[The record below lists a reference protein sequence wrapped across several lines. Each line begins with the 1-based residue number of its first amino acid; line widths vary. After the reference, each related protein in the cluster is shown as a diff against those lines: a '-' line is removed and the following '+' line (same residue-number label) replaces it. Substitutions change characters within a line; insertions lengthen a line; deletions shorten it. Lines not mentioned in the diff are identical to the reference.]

1 MALKLLMPVEETTF
15 KNVGKRKENNM
26 DWLKEVLGDELY
38 SKFVEKINAFNGDE
52 KNKDHQIKI
61 ANLSSGEYV
70 GKGKYDALETEHN
83 SKLAELT
90 AANKTIDDFKKA
102 SKGNEDLQGKITSY
116 EKQVADLQAELKAS
130 KIESAIKL
138 GLLEAKTSDV
148 DYMMFKLKEKGELEL
163 DENGRIK
170 GLDDKIAS
178 LKTQYPNH
186 FESNKEKKIDP
197 NKLPD
202 GASGGKVEPETL
214 ADAIKQ
220 SYESK
225 N

>member
-1 MALKLLMPVEETTF
+1 
-15 KNVGKRKENNM
+15 M
-26 DWLKEVLGDELY
+26 DWLKEILGDELFN
-38 SKFVEKINAFNGDE
+38 KFVERINAHNGDE
-52 KNKDHQIKI
+52 KNKDKKIKI
-61 ANLSSGEYV
+61 ANLETGEYI
-70 GKGKYDALETEHN
+70 GKGKYEALETEHN
-83 SKLAELT
+83 SKIAELT
-90 AANKTIDDFKKA
+90 AANKMIDDFKKA
-102 SKGNEDLQGKITSY
+102 SKGNEDLQGKITAY

-138 GLLEAKTSDV
+138 GLLEAKASDV

-163 DENGRIK
+163 DENGKLK

-186 FESNKEKKIDP
+186 FETATQKKIDP

-202 GASGGKVEPETL
+202 GDGGGKVEPTSL

-220 SYESK
+220 SYE
-225 N
+225 NNN